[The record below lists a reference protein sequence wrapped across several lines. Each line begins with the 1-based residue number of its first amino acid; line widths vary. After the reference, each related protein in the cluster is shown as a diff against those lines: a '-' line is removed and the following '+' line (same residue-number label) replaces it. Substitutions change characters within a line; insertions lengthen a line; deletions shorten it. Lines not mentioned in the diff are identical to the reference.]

1 MNLVAKLALGARLLA
16 DRWNDFLEGT
26 RAHIASTYVGLV
38 CYLLNSDGWVSQG
51 GSQQKTRI

>member
-26 RAHIASTYVGLV
+26 RAHQHSNIRVSKSKSRST
-38 CYLLNSDGWVSQG
+38 
-51 GSQQKTRI
+51 